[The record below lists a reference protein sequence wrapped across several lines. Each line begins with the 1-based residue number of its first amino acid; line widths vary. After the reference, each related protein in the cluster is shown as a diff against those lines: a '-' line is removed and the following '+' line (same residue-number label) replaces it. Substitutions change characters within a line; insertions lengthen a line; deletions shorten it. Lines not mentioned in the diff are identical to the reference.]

1 MAIRQFQYR
10 GKTTEELKKMD
21 LKEFIKLVPS
31 RQRRSLNRG
40 FTDNQKKL
48 LEKIKK
54 TKLGTY
60 KKIIKTHSRDMVVM
74 PDMIDLT
81 IHIHNGKSF
90 EPIKIEPEMVG
101 RFLGEL
107 SLTRKRIE
115 HSAPG
120 VGATK
125 SSAAITAKK

>member
-48 LEKIKK
+48 LEKIK
-54 TKLGTY
+54 
-60 KKIIKTHSRDMVVM
+60 
-74 PDMIDLT
+74 
-81 IHIHNGKSF
+81 
-90 EPIKIEPEMVG
+90 
-101 RFLGEL
+101 
-107 SLTRKRIE
+107 
-115 HSAPG
+115 
-120 VGATK
+120 
-125 SSAAITAKK
+125 